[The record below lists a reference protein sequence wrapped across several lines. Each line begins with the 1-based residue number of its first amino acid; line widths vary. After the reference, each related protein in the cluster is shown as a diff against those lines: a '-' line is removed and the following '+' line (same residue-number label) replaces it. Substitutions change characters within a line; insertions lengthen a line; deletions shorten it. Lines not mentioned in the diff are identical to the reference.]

1 MSSVG
6 PASQRLVRKS
16 HDDTVLGGRGGEPET
31 SSQRVRDVL
40 SCFEGRADIA
50 WACEDEAWVPEPS
63 HDVRRLLTVSGP
75 VQVALELARLYLL
88 QGQLDLCE
96 QHCAG
101 LLQTEKD
108 HETAA
113 VVRGCC
119 PGPHGHGAGSC
130 GPGPHSHGAGGC
142 GPGPPQP
149 QGRLLPSPV
158 TRSTGLWGSRGF
170 STGSVT
176 PDGRGGLAAGGS
188 SVFPPGPHPRGEGEA
203 HSLQGKPHPLVKARQ
218 GQVPGASGSMRK
230 QPSPVLPLS
239 ALSPRPPPGLS
250 PAEVGNPHS
259 TPLPTSGSSPTWVE
273 GLAPRCPLSAF
284 PASFH
289 PHAHPSPQAVPPPVG
304 PSPSAQRRSLG
315 SSFLPPLLSRP
326 PFPPQPPLRAHASC
340 YPSIVCI
347 LTGDGRPDV

>member
-1 MSSVG
+1 MRGTCSRAWGAEGFSEEMRSEPKPKDQYELSG
-6 PASQRLVRKS
+6 PCLSAVRKS

-142 GPGPPQP
+142 GPGPHSH
-149 QGRLLPSPV
+149 R
-158 TRSTGLWGSRGF
+158 
-170 STGSVT
+170 
-176 PDGRGGLAAGGS
+176 AGC
-188 SVFPPGPHPRGEGEA
+188 FR
-203 HSLQGKPHPLVKARQ
+203 AR
-218 GQVPGASGSMRK
+218 
-230 QPSPVLPLS
+230 
-239 ALSPRPPPGLS
+239 
-250 PAEVGNPHS
+250 
-259 TPLPTSGSSPTWVE
+259 
-273 GLAPRCPLSAF
+273 
-284 PASFH
+284 
-289 PHAHPSPQAVPPPVG
+289 
-304 PSPSAQRRSLG
+304 
-315 SSFLPPLLSRP
+315 
-326 PFPPQPPLRAHASC
+326 
-340 YPSIVCI
+340 
-347 LTGDGRPDV
+347 

>member
-108 HETAA
+108 HETAT

-142 GPGPPQP
+142 GPGPHSH
-149 QGRLLPSPV
+149 R
-158 TRSTGLWGSRGF
+158 
-170 STGSVT
+170 
-176 PDGRGGLAAGGS
+176 AGC
-188 SVFPPGPHPRGEGEA
+188 FR
-203 HSLQGKPHPLVKARQ
+203 AR
-218 GQVPGASGSMRK
+218 
-230 QPSPVLPLS
+230 
-239 ALSPRPPPGLS
+239 
-250 PAEVGNPHS
+250 
-259 TPLPTSGSSPTWVE
+259 
-273 GLAPRCPLSAF
+273 
-284 PASFH
+284 
-289 PHAHPSPQAVPPPVG
+289 
-304 PSPSAQRRSLG
+304 
-315 SSFLPPLLSRP
+315 
-326 PFPPQPPLRAHASC
+326 
-340 YPSIVCI
+340 
-347 LTGDGRPDV
+347 